1 MKLSW
6 HLAAGVIAVLT
17 GVAAGQVR
25 QLRYGRALDAN
36 YLIGSGRYN
45 SVRQANRAIDG
56 NLYVTG
62 QVTGGFQFRADVGY
76 VGSDQFRLDVPSAAM
91 DDFIRGSA
99 GLDRILSGRMY
110 GPSTFFSPERTVVGT
125 SAIAGGLTLPGTSTP
140 VPDYIPRQAARPLRD
155 STVEA
160 YKPVAGSLGERLR
173 VNPLIGPLEPPSVP
187 SSRDLLA
194 ELSVVRPAAS
204 ALFGVL
210 SRRDGQRLAEELSE
224 QQAAEGQR
232 PAGEPI
238 EPMGQTGLPRQPAPP
253 VQEQPPA
260 GQLPQTEQ
268 DVLLEILLESQRMA
282 AEEARRKAAE
292 PAGQA
297 RPKEP
302 SADETEQVESPQQPP
317 SLAEERSKQALEDA
331 RGRLMLRELTARGR
345 DMYNRNMSAAKKA
358 LAEGR
363 HYKAA
368 THYELAVILNRTDP
382 RAYVGR
388 AAALFAADEPRS
400 SAVQLR
406 GAMKRF
412 PVLKRTGLNLDG
424 LLGKRLV
431 DRQLTRLEKR
441 IAKEREAS
449 LVYLAAFV
457 WASRGQTQQA
467 LAHARVLKKLARDEV
482 YRAYAEYLLSGLS
495 QPPSPRPGGA
505 KPATTQKGS

>member
-6 HLAAGVIAVLT
+6 HLAAGVIAVLA

-25 QLRYGRALDAN
+25 QLRYGGALDAN
-36 YLIGSGRYN
+36 YLIGSGGVN

-76 VGSDQFRLDVPSAAM
+76 VGPDQFRMDVPSAGLG
-91 DDFIRGSA
+91 DFVRGSA

-125 SAIAGGLTLPGTSTP
+125 SAIASGLTLPGTSAP
-140 VPDYIPRQAARPLRD
+140 LPDYVPAQTARPAGD
-155 STVEA
+155 YTVEA

-173 VNPLIGPLEPPSVP
+173 VNPLVGPLEPPSVP
-187 SSRDLLA
+187 SGRDLLA
-194 ELSVVRPAAS
+194 ELSVVRPTAS
-204 ALFGVL
+204 ALFGVI
-210 SRRDGQRLAEELSE
+210 SQRDGQRLVEELGE
-224 QQAAEGQR
+224 QQAAE
-232 PAGEPI
+232 PIEPI
-238 EPMGQTGLPRQPAPP
+238 EPMGQTGLPQQPALPG
-253 VQEQPPA
+253 QEEPTAP
-260 GQLPQTEQ
+260 QLSQTEE
-268 DVLLEILLESQRMA
+268 DVLLELLLEAQRMA
-282 AEEARRKAAE
+282 AEEARKGAAE
-292 PAGQA
+292 RAGLV
-297 RPKEP
+297 RPKGPPAE
-302 SADETEQVESPQQPP
+302 ETEPAEGPEQPA

-331 RGRLMLRELTARGR
+331 RERLMLHELTAKSR

-363 HYKAA
+363 HYRAA

-406 GAMKRF
+406 DAMKRF
-412 PVLKRTGLNLDG
+412 PVLKRTSLNLDA

-431 DRQLTRLEKR
+431 DRQLTQLEKR
-441 IAKEREAS
+441 IAEGREDS
-449 LVYLAAFV
+449 LVFLAAFV
-457 WASRGQTQQA
+457 WAGRGQTQEA
-467 LAHARVLKKLARDEV
+467 LAHARALKKLTRDEV
-482 YRAYAEYLLSGLS
+482 YRAYADYLLSGLS
-495 QPPSPRPGGA
+495 QLPSPQPAGA

>member
-6 HLAAGVIAVLT
+6 HLAAGVIAVLA

-36 YLIGSGRYN
+36 YLIGSGGYN

-76 VGSDQFRLDVPSAAM
+76 VGPDQFRLDVPSAALG
-91 DDFIRGSA
+91 DFVRGSA

-110 GPSTFFSPERTVVGT
+110 GPSMYFSPERTVVGT
-125 SAIAGGLTLPGTSTP
+125 SAIAGGFTLPGTSAP
-140 VPDYIPRQAARPLRD
+140 LPDYIPAQAARPLRD

-173 VNPLIGPLEPPSVP
+173 INPLVGPLEPLSVP

-194 ELSVVRPAAS
+194 ELSVVRPTAS
-204 ALFGVL
+204 ALFGVV
-210 SRRDGQRLAEELSE
+210 SRRDGQRLAEELGE

-232 PAGEPI
+232 QAGEPVEPI
-238 EPMGQTGLPRQPAPP
+238 EPMGQTGFPQQPLLPGQEEPPAP
-253 VQEQPPA
+253 
-260 GQLPQTEQ
+260 QLPQTGQ
-268 DVLLEILLESQRMA
+268 DVLLELLLEAQQMA

-292 PAGQA
+292 
-297 RPKEP
+297 RVKPKEP
-302 SADETEQVESPQQPP
+302 PADETEQAGGPEQPA

-331 RGRLMLRELTARGR
+331 RERLMLRELTARSR

-358 LAEGR
+358 LADGR
-363 HYKAA
+363 HYRAA
-368 THYELAVILNRTDP
+368 THYELAIILNRTDP

-400 SAVQLR
+400 SAVQFR
-406 GAMKRF
+406 DAMKRF
-412 PVLKRTGLNLDG
+412 PVLKRTSLNLDG

-441 IAKEREAS
+441 IAEGREAS

-457 WASRGQTQQA
+457 WAGRGQTQEA
-467 LAHARVLKKLARDEV
+467 LAHARALKKLTRDEV
-482 YRAYAEYLLSGLS
+482 YRAYADYLLSGLS
-495 QPPSPRPGGA
+495 QPPAPQPAGA